1 MLLKINKKCLNML
14 INIIFFLDKAKKKPK
29 VAKKVPE
36 IDLKKK

>member
-1 MLLKINKKCLNML
+1 MCLLIHWNL
-14 INIIFFLDKAKKKPK
+14 FLDKAKKKPK